1 MKKLKNRKDYEI
13 ELEDAMP
20 LLNDLEIRRIKG
32 SNHNENDDELKD
44 DMPVPADLEIK
55 EDN

>member
-1 MKKLKNRKDYEI
+1 MKNRKDYEI